1 MVYEGRRPD
10 LNTLCP
16 NCGNIVSV
24 TNGICLG
31 CGYQLEST
39 QEGNVA
45 HIDSIS
51 GAISTV
57 SDAAREL
64 VRDIRGEYLNFAG
77 TFSPEQVKISH
88 QIQFTENL
96 EELDDG
102 LETIET
108 KMKELVEVVKSIAEQ
123 TREPTLWERAKASI
137 FDNLIGF
144 ILAMLLGAL
153 LTWLGLNILF

>member
-24 TNGICLG
+24 TKGICLG

-51 GAISTV
+51 GAISQV
-57 SDAAREL
+57 SDAAREIL
-64 VRDIRGEYLNFAG
+64 RNFRGEYQDFAG
-77 TFSPEQVKISH
+77 TFSPEQVEISH
-88 QIQFTENL
+88 QYQFTEKL
-96 EELDDG
+96 EELEND
-102 LETIET
+102 LEAIKTQNT
-108 KMKELVEVVKSIAEQ
+108 ELGKIVKSIADQ
-123 TREPTLWERAKASI
+123 TRDPSLWERAKASI
-137 FDNLIGF
+137 FDNLIGI